1 MELIDLYTKQ
11 EKIFGDIL
19 VERFHGIT
27 VPGLREEI
35 ETYRKNIKNYA
46 AVLRQNGQLTHKG
59 SQVKT
64 KPDLKRI
71 CQEEGWNGLLNDM
84 EVSNNVRL

>member
-11 EKIFGDIL
+11 EQIFNDIL
-19 VERFHGIT
+19 IERFHNIT
-27 VPGLREEI
+27 VPRLRENI
-35 ETYRKNIKNYA
+35 ETYKQNTRNYA
-46 AVLRQNGQLTHKG
+46 AALRQNGQLTHRG
-59 SQVKT
+59 RQVIT

-71 CQEEGWNGLLNDM
+71 CQEEGWKALLNDM

>member
-11 EKIFGDIL
+11 EQIFNDIL
-19 VERFHGIT
+19 MERFHNIT
-27 VPGLREEI
+27 VPGLHEEI
-35 ETYRKNIKNYA
+35 ETYKQNTRNYA
-46 AVLRQNGQLTHKG
+46 AALRQNGQLTHNG
-59 SQVKT
+59 RQVKT

-71 CQEEGWNGLLNDM
+71 CQEEGWNALLHDM